1 MMISKAIVE
10 AIYSMEPPGR
20 FLKKCHESGQWREL
34 TKGEAADKAAQAM
47 AYLVRA
53 NLKQKMKRS
62 HSLPSSSRDMGAAS
76 SQSAHNQLP
85 IPSHV
90 NVHNASYVSASTASA
105 SASAA
110 SRQWGEGANAD
121 DDGGHNNPW
130 ACNEVFPNNPS
141 LQQQLLQMQQ
151 SSTTPFPSYS
161 SLSAPLDLNKDGLTP
176 LTRAHLLSQA
186 QLQQQYHQQQRQL
199 YRQYFMMQQH
209 ALNPSQTRLPCS
221 SLPSTQ
227 SITAPGPIPP
237 NMDFLRQEY
246 LIRGYYGTGAQPS
259 RLLQHQRNVNVH
271 AWHGAMGDNLP
282 NQSQSMFGTAIS
294 PQQEAQLLDQV
305 HRAATLRNLLS
316 IVPSLAAS
324 NRQPQS
330 QPHQVELLQRNS
342 QYPHRNNSFIEEVEV
357 ELRNVNTA
365 PPSTKERRG
374 EDEQNETEDDER

>member
-62 HSLPSSSRDMGAAS
+62 HSLPSSSRDKGAAS
-76 SQSAHNQLP
+76 SQSAHNQPP

-90 NVHNASYVSASTASA
+90 NVHNASYVSASTT

-110 SRQWGEGANAD
+110 SRQRGVGANAD
-121 DDGGHNNPW
+121 DDDDGHNNPGV
-130 ACNEVFPNNPS
+130 CNEMFPDNPS

-151 SSTTPFPSYS
+151 SSITLPFPSYS
-161 SLSAPLDLNKDGLTP
+161 GLSAPLDLKKDGLTP
-176 LTRAHLLSQA
+176 LARAHLLSQS

-199 YRQYFMMQQH
+199 YRQYIMMQQH
-209 ALNPSQTRLPCS
+209 ALNPSQTRLPSS

-246 LIRGYYGTGAQPS
+246 LIRGNYGAGAQPS
-259 RLLQHQRNVNVH
+259 NLLQHQRNVNVH

-282 NQSQSMFGTAIS
+282 NQTQSMFGTAIS
-294 PQQEAQLLDQV
+294 PQQETTLLDQV

-324 NRQPQS
+324 NRQPQP
-330 QPHQVELLQRNS
+330 QPHQMELLQRNS
-342 QYPHRNNSFIEEVEV
+342 RYPHRNNSFIDEVEV
-357 ELRNVNTA
+357 ELRDVNTA
-365 PPSTKERRG
+365 PPIDKGAARG
-374 EDEQNETEDDER
+374 R

>member
-1 MMISKAIVE
+1 MVISKAIVE

-90 NVHNASYVSASTASA
+90 YVHNASYVSASTA

-121 DDGGHNNPW
+121 DDAGHNIPW
-130 ACNEVFPNNPS
+130 ACNEMFSNNPS

-151 SSTTPFPSYS
+151 SGTTPFRSYS
-161 SLSAPLDLNKDGLTP
+161 GLSAPLDLKKDGLTP
-176 LTRAHLLSQA
+176 LARAHLLSQS

-199 YRQYFMMQQH
+199 YRQYIMMQQH
-209 ALNPSQTRLPCS
+209 VLNPSQTRLPSS

-227 SITAPGPIPP
+227 SITALGPIPP
-237 NMDFLRQEY
+237 NMDSLRQEY
-246 LIRGYYGTGAQPS
+246 LIRGNYGTGAQPS
-259 RLLQHQRNVNVH
+259 SLLQHQRNVNVH
-271 AWHGAMGDNLP
+271 AWHGAMGNNLP

-294 PQQEAQLLDQV
+294 PQQEATLLDQV

-324 NRQPQS
+324 NRQPQP
-330 QPHQVELLQRNS
+330 QPHQMELLQRNS
-342 QYPHRNNSFIEEVEV
+342 QYPHRNNSSIEEVEV
-357 ELRNVNTA
+357 ELRDVNTA
-365 PPSTKERRG
+365 PPSKRERRG